1 MEGKQTSSSGAPGD
15 QSDIGH
21 KLAWRM
27 GIAVLMIV
35 GLLLGLALFDHFTQQ
50 SELEA
55 TAPQFTEPVPVA
67 RKTQTQPL
75 TPAEP
80 PAEPASETPKDEQTV
95 AVPESSAPP
104 VVSGEGEAK
113 GAAELE
119 PPPPPV
125 VTAQP
130 VLPRPSRPA
139 TRAAVA
145 DSHPP
150 PPVTEKPAEPKAQ
163 PATVAPAHEAS
174 PAVPEPAPSKSVPQ
188 PTPPRLF
195 SGYALQAGVFSD
207 PRRAEALHARLVNEG
222 IPATIEARV
231 QVGPFKTQ
239 AEADAARARMKELGI
254 DSVMLMPKGVK
265 R

>member
-1 MEGKQTSSSGAPGD
+1 MEGKQTSNSGAPGD

-67 RKTQTQPL
+67 RKTLTQPL
-75 TPAEP
+75 TPAEQ
-80 PAEPASETPKDEQTV
+80 PAEPTSETPKDEQTA

-104 VVSGEGEAK
+104 VLNGGDQGQ
-113 GAAELE
+113 GAAALE

-125 VTAQP
+125 VPAQP

-139 TRAAVA
+139 GRTAVT

-150 PPVTEKPAEPKAQ
+150 PPVTEKPAEPKA
-163 PATVAPAHEAS
+163 AAASVAPAHEAP
-174 PAVPEPAPSKSVPQ
+174 PAMPEPAPSKSVPQ

-239 AEADAARARMKELGI
+239 AEADAARAKMKALGI

>member
-1 MEGKQTSSSGAPGD
+1 MEGKQTSNSGAPTD

-35 GLLLGLALFDHFTQQ
+35 CLLLGLALFDHFTQQ

-67 RKTQTQPL
+67 RKVQTQPL

-80 PAEPASETPKDEQTV
+80 PVEPTSETPKDEQTA

-139 TRAAVA
+139 TRAVVA

-174 PAVPEPAPSKSVPQ
+174 PVASEPAPGKSQPQ

-195 SGYALQAGVFSD
+195 SGYALQALS
-207 PRRAEALHARLVNEG
+207 LIH
-222 IPATIEARV
+222 I
-231 QVGPFKTQ
+231 
-239 AEADAARARMKELGI
+239 
-254 DSVMLMPKGVK
+254 
-265 R
+265 